1 MKRIEDA
8 PKDCILT
15 YSGIYVNV
23 FEPTTDMFVIEDIA
37 HALSHECRFS
47 GHVPRFYSVAQ
58 HSILCMNLASNEAK
72 FQSLMHDASEAYLR
86 DIATPIKQRLSGYK
100 EIENNLMKVIGDK
113 FGFNWPMLEEVKH
126 IDAAMLQFEWDNLM
140 SENNLEFETY
150 NSSKAKEEFL
160 KAYYSICKSDSLLTT
175 L

>member
-47 GHVPRFYSVAQ
+47 GHVPRF
-58 HSILCMNLASNEAK
+58 
-72 FQSLMHDASEAYLR
+72 
-86 DIATPIKQRLSGYK
+86 
-100 EIENNLMKVIGDK
+100 
-113 FGFNWPMLEEVKH
+113 
-126 IDAAMLQFEWDNLM
+126 
-140 SENNLEFETY
+140 
-150 NSSKAKEEFL
+150 
-160 KAYYSICKSDSLLTT
+160 
-175 L
+175 